1 MLLNFKDW
9 GMNLPIGG
17 AENRSLTGKKIEAN
31 GEHGHMYIYYQSP
44 KKGRFGGL
52 LSKFVCQLDIIIYYN

>member
-1 MLLNFKDW
+1 
-9 GMNLPIGG
+9 MNLPLGG

-52 LSKFVCQLDIIIYYN
+52 LSK